1 MLRSGSS
8 GGQVGAPHGYD
19 VPETKYATTQRGN
32 RGEPLAI
39 AGHMRLLSWL
49 CFAPLLAGGCT
60 TEIGMESAP
69 QGDNIDAYIQ
79 SLPYLPVDPPQ
90 VIQGAASDAAR
101 DGDYQCVTENLKETR
116 QYDRIVAYA
125 ANSDSLWPGA
135 LVSADSVLT
144 GLFTQIVL
152 PRQPVTISVSLENL
166 GGTKQATVADPS
178 LSSYRDALAGILDA
192 EITGSTPANLYSEI
206 EQVHSEE
213 QLNIAL
219 GIQASWGLGL
229 ASVKSSFNFG
239 NQQTRSRYLVK
250 YTQTYY
256 TVDLDAPQTPSAL
269 LNPNVTL
276 DDVKQH
282 MDETRPPVYVSS
294 VTYGRM
300 VLFTFESEYSAEEMG
315 AALDFAYSG
324 GYDVSGQVSVTYK
337 DIISKSKI
345 TAFILGGDAG
355 MAVKTIDSYDALIN
369 FIKSG
374 GNYSRESPGAPI
386 AYKLNYLKDNSPAR
400 MSYTTDYDV
409 KECTRVSQKVR
420 VVLNSIAVDS
430 AGGDAGSDLEL
441 YGNVTAEGSDALVL
455 LNKGS
460 SNYVVIREGS
470 QFGQPI
476 ADGVLNVVPQP
487 GQAIRFRANL
497 KDEDD
502 FSPDDAICS
511 ELVSAPF
518 ETGWRRDV
526 TVTCTG
532 DDARVRL
539 VFSLSPI

>member
-1 MLRSGSS
+1 MRVTAWLSFAVLSA
-8 GGQVGAPHGYD
+8 GA
-19 VPETKYATTQRGN
+19 
-32 RGEPLAI
+32 
-39 AGHMRLLSWL
+39 
-49 CFAPLLAGGCT
+49 CT
-60 TEIGMESAP
+60 TDIGMETAP
-69 QGDNIDAYIQ
+69 QADNIDAYIA

-90 VIQGAASDAAR
+90 IIEGPSSEAAR
-101 DGDYQCVTENLKETR
+101 DGDYQCVTENLQETR

-135 LVSADSVLT
+135 LVGADSVLS

-152 PRQPVTISVSLENL
+152 PRSPVTISVSLENL
-166 GGTKQATVADPS
+166 GGTKQATIAEPS
-178 LSSYRDALAGILDA
+178 LSSYREALAGILDA
-192 EITGSTPANLYSEI
+192 EITGSTAANLYSEI

-213 QLNIAL
+213 QLNMAL

-229 ASVKSSFNFG
+229 ASVKSSFSFG
-239 NQQTRSRYLVK
+239 NQQVRSRYLVR

-256 TVDLDAPQTPSAL
+256 TVDLDAPATPSAML
-269 LNPNVTL
+269 DPLVTL
-276 DDVKQH
+276 ADVQDH
-282 MDETRPPVYVSS
+282 MDAQRPPVYVSS

-300 VLFTFESEYSAEEMG
+300 VLFTFESEYSSEEMG
-315 AALDFAYSG
+315 AALEFAYSG

-355 MAVKTIDSYDALIN
+355 MAVQTIDSYEALID
-369 FIKSG
+369 FIKNG

-400 MSYTTDYDV
+400 MSYTTSYDV
-409 KECTRVSQKVR
+409 QECTRVSQKVR
-420 VVLNSIAVDS
+420 IALNSIFVDS
-430 AGGDAGSDLEL
+430 AGGDAGDDLEL
-441 YGNVTAEGSDALVL
+441 YGNVSAEGSDGLVL
-455 LNKGS
+455 LDKGS

-476 ADGVLNVVPQP
+476 ADGILNVVPQA
-487 GQAIRFRANL
+487 GQSVRFRANL

-502 FSPDDAICS
+502 FSPDDTICS
-511 ELVSAPF
+511 ELVAAPF

-539 VFSLSPI
+539 VFSLAPI

>member
-1 MLRSGSS
+1 MRAL
-8 GGQVGAPHGYD
+8 
-19 VPETKYATTQRGN
+19 
-32 RGEPLAI
+32 L
-39 AGHMRLLSWL
+39 RLLPVAMVVPA
-49 CFAPLLAGGCT
+49 CADAPV
-60 TEIGMESAP
+60 EPPSEAP
-69 QGDNIDAYIQ
+69 QIDEYVR
-79 SLPYLPVDPPQ
+79 SLPYLPVEQSQVVAGTTTLPQ
-90 VIQGAASDAAR
+90 R
-101 DGDYQCVTENLKETR
+101 DGEYSCTTENLKETR

-135 LVSADSVLT
+135 IVSADSVVS
-144 GLFTQIVL
+144 GLFTQVVL
-152 PRQPVTISVSLENL
+152 PRAPATFSVSLENL
-166 GGTKQATVADPS
+166 GGTKRATLEEPS
-178 LSSYRDALAGILDA
+178 LSTYRDALAGVLA
-192 EITGSTPANLYSEI
+192 SEITGSTPANIYSEI
-206 EQVHSEE
+206 EEVHTEQ
-213 QLNIAL
+213 QLNMAL
-219 GIQASWGLGL
+219 GVQASWALGL
-229 ASVKSSFNFG
+229 ASLKTSFNWSTS
-239 NQQTRSRYLVK
+239 NIRSRYVVR
-250 YTQTYY
+250 YTQAYY
-256 TVDLDAPQTPSAL
+256 TVDLDAPQSPSAVL
-269 LNPNVTL
+269 DPDVTL
-276 DDVKQH
+276 ADVKQH

-300 VLFTFESEYSAEEMG
+300 VLFTFESEYSSEEMG

-345 TAFILGGDAG
+345 TAFILGGDAS

-400 MSYTTDYDV
+400 MSYTTDYEV

-420 VVLNSIAVDS
+420 VSLNSIFVDS

-441 YGNVTAEGSDALVL
+441 YGNVTAEGSDGLVL
-455 LNKGS
+455 LDKGS

-476 ADGVLNVVPQP
+476 ADGILNVVPQA

-502 FSPDDAICS
+502 FSPDDTICS

-539 VFSLSPI
+539 VFSLAPI